1 MGLITYKFFKIIIP
15 WFRKWSLSAKS
26 SLSLFKLRTRHANE
40 QQKNL
45 YESKSKSNVYHEWRH
60 ENQVGKHGSW
70 LGQRTQ
76 TELNVKVRHS
86 SLYNK

>member
-1 MGLITYKFFKIIIP
+1 MQKAVFPFINLEQGMLM
-15 WFRKWSLSAKS
+15 S
-26 SLSLFKLRTRHANE
+26 SK
-40 QQKNL
+40 KNL

-70 LGQRTQ
+70 LGQKTQ